1 MKENEGGQRLL
12 LPTAS
17 RVALASHR
25 VSYTLSEDARGSTAC
40 LDPSFQLDP
49 ALRILVVQRPVFGE
63 ALSPRGDFRGGL

>member
-1 MKENEGGQRLL
+1 MKEVRGYSSRQLHESLL
-12 LPTAS
+12 LLT
-17 RVALASHR
+17 
-25 VSYTLSEDARGSTAC
+25 EDARGSTAC